1 MPIGA
6 SAGTLDIENATLRS
20 NAIAVLT
27 NLVTGNDAVRSSGA
41 PTLEVYGDPSNGGN
55 EARLELVSNLSVE
68 NSKSFTRLTSN
79 AGVFSIQSGT
89 DATTNGPITFGGFSN
104 ERLRITSDGN
114 VGIGTTNPVAPLQMT
129 ASGGLTNSLLHKYLG
144 TGPASAA
151 CYVLLLQPTTVQKRL
166 IGKIYGVRN
175 ATSLSNAFEAD
186 LIIGTGNNNNIDSS
200 GLTFKYI
207 GTESFYG
214 KLVTLTYNSLT
225 YIALGLYP
233 SNERGMTGGI
243 YFEGKTS
250 HTDDLVFIKD
260 LGTLSNITDYTPT
273 EADKTTFT
281 GDVGIG
287 TDNPNAKL
295 DVQGSAVITGLTYG
309 IKSTGTLGSD
319 KTEGWYRLLIGG
331 VRSGSNAIRTKCK
344 LQVEAS
350 GLHQSLTF
358 DFNHMISLSQTSGNS
373 FNLLG
378 NDHYISRVGVTKL
391 RLADAGSNQFA
402 LDMYIDHDV
411 VPIDREWDITLYTEG
426 GSIISEAS
434 TFLEKIT
441 ATPSASIEI
450 GTDTTIFGIVG
461 STTSETLVMHEN
473 GNVGIGVT
481 GPQTTLDVNG
491 TIKNTNPAFWA
502 YTSGGATTTLAGIF
516 DGGGSPA
523 RALFSSTDLN
533 IGSCYSTSNGRFT
546 APVAG
551 RYAFFG
557 QVLLRRGS
565 NTGHVSSELTLYK
578 NGTNVNGR
586 GLAYSTVS
594 NDSGEHDN
602 LRLFYILDLAKDQYV
617 QIGMYSIGTG
627 SDVYYGERL
636 ANFSGYLL
644 G

>member
-1 MPIGA
+1 
-6 SAGTLDIENATLRS
+6 
-20 NAIAVLT
+20 
-27 NLVTGNDAVRSSGA
+27 
-41 PTLEVYGDPSNGGN
+41 
-55 EARLELVSNLSVE
+55 VSNLSVE

-89 DATTNGPITFGGFSN
+89 DGSTNGPITFGGFSN
-104 ERLRITSDGN
+104 ERLRITADGN
-114 VGIGTTNPVAPLQMT
+114 VGIGTTNPVAKLHLTSGQYDGSTLINLTVNQSSDATVYYRKIAFVNNNSGHVLIKGVLGGHRQSQGNATVDVKFSVRDGFT
-129 ASGGLTNSLLHKYLG
+129 ALG
-144 TGPASAA
+144 TCMGTLGNSNILVKDNTGLSRKDIYLVTGLYS
-151 CYVLLLQPTTVQKRL
+151 YVNLQVYAIGGEVFGTNENQPTSTAPS
-166 IGKIYGVRN
+166 GD
-175 ATSLSNAFEAD
+175 TTHD
-186 LIIGTGNNNNIDSS
+186 LKLNFNTFRVDDDGN
-200 GLTFKYI
+200 
-207 GTESFYG
+207 
-214 KLVTLTYNSLT
+214 
-225 YIALGLYP
+225 
-233 SNERGMTGGI
+233 
-243 YFEGKTS
+243 
-250 HTDDLVFIKD
+250 
-260 LGTLSNITDYTPT
+260 
-273 EADKTTFT
+273 
-281 GDVGIG
+281 VGIG

-331 VRSGSNAIRTKCK
+331 FRDGTSAIRTKCK
-344 LQVEAS
+344 LQVGAS

-358 DFNHMISLSQTSGNS
+358 DFNHMINLSQTSGNS

-391 RLADAGSNQFA
+391 RLADAGSDQFA

-450 GTDTTIFGIVG
+450 STDTTIFGIVG
-461 STTSETLVMHEN
+461 NTTSRTLVMHEN